1 MNMCFQTLPARMCLS
16 FYYGYKV
23 THSVAMPGYKYIN
36 FINKLYLYD
45 LSMKTVHKFK
55 YIFKRMGFELFFQMF
70 CNYP

>member
-1 MNMCFQTLPARMCLS
+1 MCFQTLPARVCLS

-45 LSMKTVHKFK
+45 LSMKTVHIFK
-55 YIFKRMGFELFFQMF
+55 YIFKWMGFELFFSDVLQLPV
-70 CNYP
+70 N